1 MFTLALKNILYYK
14 SRSIT
19 TFILTLLS
27 TILFIVY
34 VSMMD
39 GSHNSML
46 QNSLKIYTSAIQV
59 YKIGYRD
66 EGGYDYFL
74 EDVQKLKNKIITIEG
89 VKDVAERYET
99 FGLLSY
105 KNNSSASLVVGI
117 EPGAEEKISELKSAL
132 TEGNYLT
139 DESGKCAYMGVDL
152 VKKLSLKIGDE
163 FSFIGSGSDASFAA
177 DIFNLCGIFKTG
189 MGEFDG
195 GATFVSKKYLDTL
208 LYSQDKA
215 SYLVVSVENLEDVDR
230 INLEIVNKLSDNTL
244 ESVTWKTLMETMVEA
259 MEVDS
264 IFGYISL
271 GIFMI
276 VIFFVIMIYGF
287 INVSARIKEIG
298 VLRSIGL
305 SRKKIFQLLW
315 YEILILTV
323 LALLIAIPIGAYIC
337 YYYSINPI
345 VIEGIAE
352 MYKDYGVVSD
362 EIPFDFNLFTIFWN
376 VVVIF
381 ILNCLSILYPYIYVN
396 LFTPIEATHHV

>member
-27 TILFIVY
+27 TLLFIVY

-46 QNSLKIYTSAIQV
+46 KNSLKIYTSAIQV

-74 EDVQKLKNKIITIEG
+74 EDVQKLKNKIITIQG
-89 VKDVAERYET
+89 VKDIAARYET

-105 KNNSSASLVVGI
+105 KNNSSASLIVGI
-117 EPGAEEKISELKSAL
+117 EPEAEVKISELKSAL
-132 TEGNYLT
+132 IKGEYLS

-152 VKKLSLKIGDE
+152 VKKLSLKLGDE
-163 FSFIGSGSDASFAA
+163 FSFIGSDSEGGFAA
-177 DIFNLCGIFKTG
+177 DIFKLCGVFKTG

-195 GATFVSKKYLDTL
+195 GATFISKKYLDTL
-208 LYSQDKA
+208 LYSQNKA
-215 SYLVVSVENLEDVDR
+215 SYIVVNVDKLEDVDP
-230 INLEIVNKLSDNTL
+230 INQEIEKRLSDKTL
-244 ESVTWKTLMETMVEA
+244 ESVTWKTLMKTMVEA

-271 GIFMI
+271 ALFMI

-305 SRKKIFQLLW
+305 SRKKVFQLLW
-315 YEILILTV
+315 YEILILTA
-323 LALLIAIPIGAYIC
+323 LALLIAVPIGAYIC
-337 YYYSINPI
+337 YYYSVHPI

-352 MYKDYGVVSD
+352 MYKDYGVISD
-362 EIPFDFNLFTIFWN
+362 EIPFDFNLFTIAWN
-376 VVVIF
+376 TVVIF

-396 LFTPIEATHHV
+396 LFTPIEASHHV